1 MLRLVVSWFSS
12 HEIPGHPLNFQAGA
26 TWFSE
31 ALLPSPFAPR
41 YRGDKRAE
49 AHTHADGLI
58 GHFELGSAGKSD
70 AVVLRDAT
78 QLVVT
83 EAKIYSPLS
92 QGTRNAPS
100 YDQAARNVACIAEM
114 LSRASRLPSHLSSVA
129 FLVLAPEDQTRDP
142 AITDRLKKDSIES
155 KVRERAAPYSPELD
169 SWLEEWLVPTL
180 RESIT
185 SALSWEGLIA
195 DIMSQDESTGMSIS
209 AFYQKCLIYNSRD
222 EHEVPA

>member
-1 MLRLVVSWFSS
+1 MLRLVLDWFSS
-12 HEIPGHPLNFQAGA
+12 HKIPGHPLSFQPES

-41 YRGDKRAE
+41 YHGDKRAE

-58 GHFELGSAGKSD
+58 GHFRLGSVGKSD
-70 AVVLRDAT
+70 AVVLPDAD
-78 QLVVT
+78 QLLVT
-83 EAKIYSPLS
+83 EAKMYSPLS
-92 QGTRNAPS
+92 EGTRYAPS

-114 LSRASRLPSHLSSVA
+114 LSRARRIPSRLSSLG

-142 AITDRLKKDSIES
+142 AISDRLNKGSIES
-155 KVRERAAPYSPELD
+155 KVRERAAPYRPELD
-169 SWLEEWLVPTL
+169 SWLEDWLVPTVE
-180 RESIT
+180 ESTI

-195 DIMSQDESTGMSIS
+195 DIKSQDEKAGQSLS

-222 EHEVPA
+222 DHEVPA